1 MWNARMDAV
10 AQDDSGVVA
19 IGTVLA
25 GRYRVD
31 SLLGRGGMGRVYRG
45 EHTGMGKPVAIKVL
59 HAALGHN
66 QEAAARFQREA
77 IASGRLDHPNIISV
91 MDFGVIDGGC
101 LYLVMEALE
110 GEHLGQRL
118 DREKR
123 IPWPD
128 ALAIMRGVLLGLR
141 HAHDRGVV
149 HRDIKPDNI
158 FLANK
163 DGAGVVKVLD
173 FGIAKLYAGLTDDQ
187 MATRDGITV
196 GTPRYLSPE
205 QAVGGAITPACDIY
219 SSSVVLYEMLVG
231 RTPFNADDPLT
242 LLTSHVG
249 NDVPTFHELA
259 PDLELPDGLEPLVR
273 HGLAKFSAERISSA
287 IEYVQRIDEIL
298 RANGIDVPA
307 TPGAARASQSM
318 GIPVG
323 PYTTPIRGTATLTP
337 SPGFLATPMPF
348 PVAPAPAPKEP
359 VRVTT
364 AKVFA
369 SATPRRRRS
378 KWIAIA
384 AAVAVAGGVATY
396 ALLPHSSAAPADAT
410 TAIISAPPAQPAVDE
425 HAARLDAALRALQ
438 SGATC
443 AERRQAISRLVE
455 LGDSKVVPALKKA
468 RSRGKLNACLRA
480 DVDQAIAKLGA
491 K

>member
-10 AQDDSGVVA
+10 AEDDSGVVA

-31 SLLGRGGMGRVYRG
+31 GLLGRGGMGSVYRG
-45 EHTGMGKPVAIKVL
+45 QHTGMGKPVAIKVL

-77 IASGRLDHPNIISV
+77 IASGRLDHPNIITV

-123 IPWPD
+123 IPWQE
-128 ALAIMRGVLLGLR
+128 ALAMMRGVLLGLR

-163 DGAGVVKVLD
+163 DGEGVVKVLD

-205 QAVGGAITPACDIY
+205 QAVGGVITPACDIY

-249 NDVPTFHELA
+249 NEVPTFHELA
-259 PDLELPDGLEPLVR
+259 PDLEVPDGLEALVR

-298 RANGIDVPA
+298 RANGIEVPA
-307 TPGAARASQSM
+307 TSGAARASQSM

-323 PYTTPIRGTATLTP
+323 PYTTPIPGTTTFTP
-337 SPGFLATPMPF
+337 SPNFLATPMPF
-348 PVAPAPAPKEP
+348 SAPALKES
-359 VRVTT
+359 VRATT
-364 AKVFA
+364 AKVVPA
-369 SATPRRRRS
+369 STPSRRS
-378 KWIAIA
+378 PKWIAIA
-384 AAVAVAGGVATY
+384 AAVVLAGGVATY
-396 ALLPHSSAAPADAT
+396 AVLPHSSAAPADA
-410 TAIISAPPAQPAVDE
+410 PPAIVSATPARPAPDD
-425 HAARLDAALRALQ
+425 HAARVDAALRALQ
-438 SGATC
+438 NGATC
-443 AERRQAISRLVE
+443 AERKQVISRLVE
-455 LGDSKVVPALKKA
+455 LGDPKAIPALKKA
-468 RSRGKLNACLRA
+468 RSRGKPNACLRA
-480 DVDQAIAKLGA
+480 EADQAIAKLGA